1 MPNYFTYQFILQNEE
16 TLTQI
21 LMMLRNNDKYL
32 YYNRVSKS
40 AIEVN
45 ETDMEEW
52 DEIFADAGLEVAT
65 KTFNF

>member
-40 AIEVN
+40 SIEVN